1 MGGSG
6 RESGHVQ
13 NAAYRVLG
21 NRVGSLIGRTLY
33 DTPAF
38 RNRVILRPTVNPE
51 APAPPRS
58 TEGIPHL
65 GFVLLSL
72 TAAVISVTLK
82 FAAYRLTNSV
92 GLFSDAVESL
102 ANVVAALTALF
113 ALWYAARPADRTHP
127 YGHQKIEFFAS
138 GVEGGLILVA
148 AVLIGFSTVAR
159 FAHPV
164 MPETLGHGM
173 TLVLVSTAINFVVG
187 YLLLR
192 EGRRTDSIVLEAD
205 GHHLMTD
212 VWTTVGVVAGLLLV
226 LWTRDPRVDPL
237 LAILVAANIMR
248 VGINL
253 LHRSFDGLMDHA
265 LEAAEDTRIRAAI
278 KEELLPGM
286 KYHALRTRRS
296 GNRRFVDYHLLVP
309 GELHVKAAHDCEVDI
324 GQSIRT
330 AVPGVEVNAHIEPLE
345 EPLAY
350 TDHDEAALDRVEES
364 GTKR

>member
-1 MGGSG
+1 M
-6 RESGHVQ
+6 
-13 NAAYRVLG
+13 
-21 NRVGSLIGRTLY
+21 
-33 DTPAF
+33 TPPSPS
-38 RNRVILRPTVNPE
+38 PTP
-51 APAPPRS
+51 S
-58 TEGIPHL
+58 HQGIPHL

-72 TAAVISVTLK
+72 AAAVVSVTLK
-82 FAAYRLTNSV
+82 FAAFRLTNSV

-148 AVLIGFSTVAR
+148 AVLIGISAATR
-159 FAHPV
+159 LAHPV

-173 TLVLVSTAINFVVG
+173 VLVLISTAINFVVG
-187 YLLLR
+187 FLLLR

-212 VWTTVGVVAGLLLV
+212 VWTTIGVVAGLLLV
-226 LWTRDPRVDPL
+226 LWTGEPRVDSV
-237 LAILVAANIMR
+237 LAILVAVNILR
-248 VGINL
+248 VGISL
-253 LHRSFDGLMDHA
+253 LSRSFDGLMDHA
-265 LEAAEDTRIRAAI
+265 LSPAEDARIRAAI
-278 KEELLPGM
+278 DEELLPGM

-296 GNRRFVDYHLLVP
+296 GTRRFVDYHLLVP
-309 GELHVKAAHDCEVDI
+309 GKLHVKDAHDCEVDI
-324 GQSIRT
+324 GQSIRL

-350 TDHDEAALDRVEES
+350 NDHDEAALDPVEET
-364 GTKR
+364 GAKR